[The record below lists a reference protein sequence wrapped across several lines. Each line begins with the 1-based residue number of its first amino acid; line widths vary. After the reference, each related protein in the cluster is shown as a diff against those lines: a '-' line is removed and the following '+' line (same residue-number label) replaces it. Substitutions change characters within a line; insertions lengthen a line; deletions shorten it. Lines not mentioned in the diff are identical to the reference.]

1 MKRQA
6 LFAEILFVDVIIDVE
21 PTPDGY
27 LVGLFVELWLDGR
40 GWLRVDPT
48 ALAAP
53 ERIEDGLAAAL
64 SAEGD
69 LPFMLQADMAWLRG
83 LRHRWEAI
91 SNTWNQHVL
100 GYNPER
106 QRELL
111 AQLGFSHTSA
121 LKLAGMLASASA
133 LLLLGLYA
141 WASWQRRSTD
151 PVQRAWI
158 RFCKRMERAGMGRA
172 PWEGPLAYGERLA
185 AALPEQADRLRAI
198 CSAYARLR
206 YGAPTSRD
214 SLRTLEKLMNEI
226 RLP

>member
-1 MKRQA
+1 MGSVSASPLLTRA
-6 LFAEILFVDVIIDVE
+6 GGVPARVVTGYAGGYFNPVGAYWVVRNSDAHAWAEV
-21 PTPDGY
+21 
-27 LVGLFVELWLDGR
+27 WLDGR

-64 SAEGD
+64 SAEGE

-133 LLLLGLYA
+133 LPICASAVFFRLL
-141 WASWQRRSTD
+141 
-151 PVQRAWI
+151 
-158 RFCKRMERAGMGRA
+158 
-172 PWEGPLAYGERLA
+172 
-185 AALPEQADRLRAI
+185 
-198 CSAYARLR
+198 
-206 YGAPTSRD
+206 
-214 SLRTLEKLMNEI
+214 
-226 RLP
+226 